1 MDAAPP
7 LPSEVL
13 ASLPP
18 AVAALIAWQSEQIR
32 LLTARVAEREGQLNQ
47 NSSHSSK
54 PPSADPPS
62 AKPVP
67 ARTPSGKKR
76 GGPPGHPKHERTILP
91 PDEIRDHKPSPGGGC
106 RRPLTGDDPQPL
118 IEQVVDPPEKRR
130 PVIHHRRHTLT
141 GPHGRATTAAVASP
155 ETRTGFGPKLQAVT
169 AYLSGVGRMGKRPIR
184 PFGDDV
190 LGIPI
195 RRGSVSHRAAST
207 ARALAP
213 IPAEARSAIEG
224 RDANVEETG
233 WKHGRKKAWR
243 WVAVT
248 PLLSVFRIH
257 RHRSRA
263 AFESLM
269 GPSLGV
275 RTADRFSE
283 ARSCSGLETTPGW
296 CRKTVRR
303 AGPCRRGRYPVVAVR
318 FEPLPESKRTGAVS
332 WPVTFSD
339 AWCAVRRRW
348 GAEAL
353 LPPAGDGSA
362 RQKRPP
368 PVRELLLVTLA
379 PAA

>member
-32 LLTARVAEREGQLNQ
+32 LLTARVAELEGQLNQ

-76 GGPPGHPKHERTILP
+76 GGQPGHPKHERTILP

-118 IEQVVDPPEKRR
+118 IEQVVDLPEKRQH
-130 PVIHHRRHTLT
+130 VIHHRRHTLT
-141 GPHGRATTAAVASP
+141 CPDCRATTTAVASP
-155 ETRTGFGPKLQAVT
+155 EARTGFGPKLQAVT
-169 AYLSGVGRMGKRPIR
+169 ACFSGVGRMGQRPIR
-184 PFGDDV
+184 QFCDDV
-190 LGIPI
+190 LDIPI
-195 RRGSVSHRAAST
+195 SLGSVSHLDAST

-213 IPAEARSAIEG
+213 IHAKARSAIEG
-224 RDANVEETG
+224 RDANVDETG
-233 WKHGRKKAWR
+233 WKQGRKKAWL

-248 PLLSVFRIH
+248 QLLSVFLIH
-257 RHRSRA
+257 RNRSRA
-263 AFESLM
+263 SFESLM

-275 RTADRFSE
+275 LTTDRFSVYDYL
-283 ARSCSGLETTPGW
+283 SPS
-296 CRKTVRR
+296 
-303 AGPCRRGRYPVVAVR
+303 
-318 FEPLPESKRTGAVS
+318 
-332 WPVTFSD
+332 
-339 AWCAVRRRW
+339 
-348 GAEAL
+348 
-353 LPPAGDGSA
+353 
-362 RQKRPP
+362 
-368 PVRELLLVTLA
+368 EL
-379 PAA
+379 